1 MPTQPV
7 EPPDEYDDLAE
18 AWAHFKRA
26 LADRAV
32 GLLIAAVYRAAMALD
47 RIRYPGGP
55 RA

>member
-1 MPTQPV
+1 LPPTT

-32 GLLIAAVYRAAMALD
+32 GVLIAAIYRAAMALD
-47 RIRYPGGP
+47 RIRYPGGA
-55 RA
+55 R